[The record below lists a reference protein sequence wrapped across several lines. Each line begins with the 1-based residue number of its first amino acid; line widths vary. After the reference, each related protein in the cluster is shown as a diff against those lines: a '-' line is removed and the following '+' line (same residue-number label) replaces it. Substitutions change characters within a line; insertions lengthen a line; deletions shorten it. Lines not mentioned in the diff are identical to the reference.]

1 MKSIKAFVLAM
12 MGVLVITVSN
22 NLLALDFG
30 EKAPK
35 ANVEMKNVD
44 GKMVSIADVRGE
56 NGTLVIFTCNSCPWA
71 QAWSDRIAQLG
82 NEFQARGIGVVAINS
97 NDPER
102 NAVDGFEHM
111 QQEARELGLQ
121 FPYVVDA
128 TSDVARAFGATRTPE
143 AYLFNSEGTLV
154 YHGTIDDN
162 AHNPNQV
169 EKQYLRTA
177 LESVVQERE
186 VPVQETKA
194 IGCGIKF
201 RSS

>member
-1 MKSIKAFVLAM
+1 MKTIKPFALAI
-12 MGVLVITVSN
+12 MGALMLTVSN
-22 NLLALDFG
+22 NLLALDLG
-30 EKAPK
+30 EKAPR
-35 ANVEMKNVD
+35 ANVEMKSVD
-44 GKMVSIADVRGE
+44 GNMVSIADVRGD

-71 QAWSDRIAQLG
+71 QAWSDRIARLG

-97 NDPER
+97 NDPNR

-111 QQEARELGLQ
+111 QQEAEDLGLK

-143 AYLFNSEGTLV
+143 AFLFSSDGNLV

-162 AHNPNQV
+162 AHNAEQV
-169 EKQYLRTA
+169 EEQYLRTA
-177 LESVVQERE
+177 LESVVRQAE